1 MSQHARAASA
11 SAKARQIARPM
22 PPPAPL
28 TSATFPVSFIAAL
41 PMRSEHYRAA
51 VDGDRLAGDKAA
63 GVRDQPSHRADEV
76 GRGQGALDRL
86 AGFDHLEPAAGL
98 V

>member
-1 MSQHARAASA
+1 MNLARAIHIPLAAAALLFPLGLAASA

-41 PMRSEHYRAA
+41 PIWSEHYRAA

-63 GVRDQPSHRADEV
+63 CVRDQPSYRADEV
-76 GRGQGALDRL
+76 GRG
-86 AGFDHLEPAAGL
+86 
-98 V
+98 